1 MSDAVRIAVSVV
13 VAVVLAAA
21 GVLVAGAFGLE
32 ERWLVGGVAGATG
45 GLVGAILTGRKWVA
59 NSATA
64 YRFPQIMR

>member
-45 GLVGAILTGRKWVA
+45 GLVGAILTGRK
-59 NSATA
+59 
-64 YRFPQIMR
+64 